1 MPFEIWVTFV
11 IASAI
16 LVAIPGPTV
25 MTVVSYALSKGRQ
38 AGWASVA
45 GVALGDFTAMT
56 LSLAGAGALLA
67 TSTTLFMALKFFGA
81 LYLIWLGIN
90 LWRSNTKLSM
100 PETINSKASNRTIF
114 LNTYMVTALN
124 PKCIIFFVA
133 FVPQFIST
141 NDPAMPQMI
150 ILETTF
156 VTLGAIN
163 AFLWAFLA
171 SGMRQHFSNPKR
183 LTFINR
189 IGASFLIGAGFITA
203 LSHKA

>member
-1 MPFEIWVTFV
+1 MPLEVWITFA

-25 MTVVSYALSKGRQ
+25 LTVVSYALSKGRQ

-45 GVALGDFTAMT
+45 GVTLGDITAMT

-67 TSTTLFMALKFFGA
+67 TSTILFTALKFCGA

-90 LWRSNTKLSM
+90 LWRSNTKLSI
-100 PETINSKASNRTIF
+100 PTNIKTQASNRTIF
-114 LNTYMVTALN
+114 FNTFMVTALN

-141 NDPAMPQMI
+141 SEPAFPQMV
-150 ILETTF
+150 ILEATF
-156 VTLGAIN
+156 VTLGATN
-163 AFLWAFLA
+163 AFMWAFLA
-171 SGMRQHFSNPKR
+171 SGMREHFSNPDR
-183 LTFINR
+183 LKFINR
-189 IGASFLIGAGFITA
+189 IGASFLISAGLITA
-203 LSHKA
+203 LAHKT